1 MQKGKEIKDARQ
13 MKREEPSPIKMV
25 HMVEDDEDIR
35 SALSLILKEV
45 FPIELCLPL
54 MGFRHSISFA
64 RKVTHSKNP
73 AICAR
78 FRYVYR
84 LLKTTCKR

>member
-25 HMVEDDEDIR
+25 HIKMVHIVEDDEDIR
-35 SALSLILKEV
+35 SALSLIVKEV

-73 AICAR
+73 AIFAR
-78 FRYVYR
+78 FRYVYIG
-84 LLKTTCKR
+84 C